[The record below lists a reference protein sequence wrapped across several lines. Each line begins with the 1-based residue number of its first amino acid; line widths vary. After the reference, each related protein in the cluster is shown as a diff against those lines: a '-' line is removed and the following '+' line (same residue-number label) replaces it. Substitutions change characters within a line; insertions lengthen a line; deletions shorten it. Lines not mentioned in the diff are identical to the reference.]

1 MLVISDLDL
10 FCLEKQTKKKVFIRS
25 VYQGFPGGSVAK
37 NLSANAR
44 DPDLIPDPGRSYM
57 LWSN

>member
-10 FCLEKQTKKKVFIRS
+10 FCLEKQQQQKCF
-25 VYQGFPGGSVAK
+25 YQGFPTGSMAK
-37 NLSANAR
+37 NLSANAG
-44 DPDLIPDPGRSYM
+44 DPDLIPDSGRSYM